1 MIKSLRRV
9 AAACVL
15 AGVSGLS
22 MAGPVILG
30 GDDLTDHGS
39 RTAGGVNLAGWLY
52 IEKAVS
58 NVLSGVTRAG
68 TITTDIVALGSIANP
83 NFNASN
89 ADGAIGSAANVLF
102 QFALKTITALLRL
115 AVLQHCLRLRALFS
129 FLMQIGIR

>member
-89 ADGAIGSAANVLF
+89 AGVAIGSAANVLF